1 MISFLLVVIKYIKSY
16 QPYLVTEYGLK
27 RLERSEIQEDR
38 NMIRVLMSGCNGK
51 MGQMITG
58 LVKEDE
64 QVEIVAGI
72 DTYTGI
78 SNTYPVIKSFADCDA
93 EVDVV
98 IDFTNA
104 AALEGLL
111 DYCISKQVPAV
122 ICSTGYSEEQLQ
134 KIKEASEKVAILKSA
149 NMSMGIN
156 LLLKLLKDAAKV
168 LAPAGY
174 DIELVEKHHNQK
186 LDAPSGTALALADS
200 INDALNNEYNYVYD
214 RSQVRQKRDSKEIG
228 ISAVRAGTIVGEHE
242 VIFAGTDEVIEFIHT
257 AYSRSVFGKGAV
269 EAAKYLAGKPA
280 GMYDMSDVIVF

>member
-1 MISFLLVVIKYIKSY
+1 MVRI
-16 QPYLVTEYGLK
+16 
-27 RLERSEIQEDR
+27 
-38 NMIRVLMSGCNGK
+38 MMSGCNGN

-58 LVKEDE
+58 LVKDDE

-78 SNTYPVIKSFADCDA
+78 QNTYPVFTSPAECD
-93 EVDVV
+93 VDVDV
-98 IDFTNA
+98 IIDFSNA

-111 DYCISKQVPAV
+111 EYCTSKNVPAV

-214 RSQVRQKRDSKEIG
+214 RSQVRQKRDAKEIG

-242 VIFAGTDEVIEFIHT
+242 VIFAGTDEVIEFKHT

-280 GMYDMSDVIVF
+280 GMYDMSDVIAF